1 MLTPWNKGLPASD
14 PSEYVRSENQTPAKP
29 NEALPR
35 IAQDMARILD
45 GLHESIKNYKSPAT
59 TLQQVT
65 FCQLVQD
72 AMKVE
77 MSEISNQERSQKKKG
92 KRARESQVG
101 PAYGSATKRIRQY
114 VPPGS
119 EIDMFSGQ
127 GKNLECLHCHRWH
140 SGVCRVWT
148 GGCFRCGSIDH
159 FLANCPRESRVNINP
174 QGSGRGRSVTTPLT
188 WGRGGPNQHRG
199 HGGPMSE
206 IVDHPAPI
214 APTRAYAMQALEEQ
228 DAPDVIAGMHSLF
241 NN

>member
-1 MLTPWNKGLPASD
+1 
-14 PSEYVRSENQTPAKP
+14 
-29 NEALPR
+29 
-35 IAQDMARILD
+35 MARLLD
-45 GLHESIKNYKSPAT
+45 GLHESIKNYRAPAT

-77 MSEISNQERSQKKKG
+77 MSKIRNQEGSQKKKG
-92 KRARESQVG
+92 KRARESQAG
-101 PAYGSATKRIRQY
+101 PTHGSATKRIRQN
-114 VPPGS
+114 VTPSSTRGMS
-119 EIDMFSGQ
+119 SGQ
-127 GKNLECLHCHRWH
+127 GKNLECLHCHRWY

-174 QGSGRGRSVTTPLT
+174 QGSGRGRSVTTPST

-206 IVDHPAPI
+206 TVDHPAPI
-214 APTRAYAMQALEEQ
+214 APTRAYAMQALEE
-228 DAPDVIAGMHSLF
+228 
-241 NN
+241 

>member
-1 MLTPWNKGLPASD
+1 
-14 PSEYVRSENQTPAKP
+14 
-29 NEALPR
+29 
-35 IAQDMARILD
+35 MARILD
-45 GLHESIKNYKSPAT
+45 GLHESIKKYIVPAT

-77 MSEISNQERSQKKKG
+77 TSEIRNQEGSHKKKG
-92 KRARESQVG
+92 KRARESQAEPVH
-101 PAYGSATKRIRQY
+101 GSATKRIRQN
-114 VPPGS
+114 VTPS
-119 EIDMFSGQ
+119 SRRDMSIGQ

-174 QGSGRGRSVTTPLT
+174 QGSGRGRSVATPST
-188 WGRGGPNQHRG
+188 WGQGGPNQHRG

-206 IVDHPAPI
+206 TVDHPAPI
-214 APTRAYAMQALEEQ
+214 APARAYSMQALEEQ
-228 DAPDVIAGMHSLF
+228 DAPDVIAGMYSLF